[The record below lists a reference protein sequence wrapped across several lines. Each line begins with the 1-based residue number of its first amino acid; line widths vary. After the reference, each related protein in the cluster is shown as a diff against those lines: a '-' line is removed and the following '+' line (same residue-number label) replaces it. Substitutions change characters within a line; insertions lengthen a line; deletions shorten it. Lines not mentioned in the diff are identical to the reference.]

1 MDLSAPFRLPS
12 VLRKG
17 QAIGSLG
24 TSPRASYGGWLKSKE
39 TGNTALLDVVSS
51 QSQELF
57 EAAPVLRPHQ
67 VRSPSISIGRRM
79 AVFRAWCAGRPGF
92 GCVFITNAH
101 TSPRGCWQTPTLP
114 AWADGCQYVVRCLSI
129 TRTGL
134 ESLPMFQNQRN
145 LLVSRNPHNTS
156 QIMSLR
162 SSGVVCC
169 PRP

>member
-57 EAAPVLRPHQ
+57 EAAPGLAPPSSSLTLDLHWSPDGRISRMVRRQTRVRLRLHHQ
-67 VRSPSISIGRRM
+67 
-79 AVFRAWCAGRPGF
+79 
-92 GCVFITNAH
+92 
-101 TSPRGCWQTPTLP
+101 
-114 AWADGCQYVVRCLSI
+114 
-129 TRTGL
+129 
-134 ESLPMFQNQRN
+134 
-145 LLVSRNPHNTS
+145 
-156 QIMSLR
+156 
-162 SSGVVCC
+162 C
-169 PRP
+169 PYFP